1 MQETHQMASRSLQ
14 SIFCQEGISRRLV
27 TVLRMVAV
35 QCATWRETVGE
46 QRSHCSPAASRTFHI
61 PGLLLHLHHPCTLTG
76 SFQEVRGY
84 RSLEINGAFQILPDE
99 DLAMGFRKALVW
111 QSHERWKMYLEGTKP
126 WTNTKFFLTVQN
138 WPAQLPEPQTAPSQT
153 ILQCQRWRSTMIWLI
168 AVLGWFWT
176 GPSFK
181 REHRLGITHNS
192 LSLGTIPLST
202 P

>member
-14 SIFCQEGISRRLV
+14 SIFCQEGISRGLV

-35 QCATWRETVGE
+35 QCATWREAVGE

-61 PGLLLHLHHPCTLTG
+61 PSLLLHLHHPCTPTG

-84 RSLEINGAFQILPDE
+84 RSLEINGALSDFTRW
-99 DLAMGFRKALVW
+99 GFGHGIQKSPGLRV
-111 QSHERWKMYLEGTKP
+111 SWKKMNLEGTKP
-126 WTNTKFFLTVQN
+126 WTNTESFLTVQN

-153 ILQCQRWRSTMIWLI
+153 ILQCQGWRSTMIWFT

-181 REHRLGITHNS
+181 REHRLGITCNS